1 MGQVYGRKGI
11 KMTENTQPEYTKA
24 DVQELIRQFEGMVR
38 ALATVFNEEQLVKF
52 VALILNNHIQDG
64 KFTDEYLH
72 YSRQAL
78 DMRKRMGEELNS
90 AQGIILNGFAPAPFN
105 PVPKKF

>member
-1 MGQVYGRKGI
+1 
-11 KMTENTQPEYTKA
+11 
-24 DVQELIRQFEGMVR
+24 MVR

-64 KFTDEYLH
+64 KFTDEYIH

-78 DMRKRMGEELNS
+78 DMRKRMGEELNP
-90 AQGIILNGFAPAPFN
+90 AQGIILNGFAPTPFN
-105 PVPKKF
+105 HMPKKF